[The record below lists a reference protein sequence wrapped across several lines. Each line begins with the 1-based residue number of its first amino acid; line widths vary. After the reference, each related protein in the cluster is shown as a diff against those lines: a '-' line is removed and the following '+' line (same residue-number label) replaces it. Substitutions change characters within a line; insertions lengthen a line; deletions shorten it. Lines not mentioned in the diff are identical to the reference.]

1 VTAGAGPL
9 SSRPHGGNSEPVHA
23 PEVPFSLRSWMTA
36 VGEITCAV
44 NAAEP
49 LVALLGRVARQ
60 ACRLI
65 GFEYCAVLLADPAGE
80 RLEVAGSSGLTADY
94 VALVSDGGSLL
105 LHPSGPALDTPAARA
120 YREHRT
126 VAVPDVDAAP
136 HYGRLRGLAER
147 QGYRALLAAP
157 LRTAA
162 GQSGVLVGY
171 SVAAREFSRAEQELV
186 ELLADQGA
194 LALENARLRSAEQAV
209 IGELSRANEELR
221 RRRAVL
227 EWSEQQ
233 HRALMELA
241 LADVGLAGLV
251 ASLADTLHASV
262 TVEDADG
269 ATLAR
274 APERNYRPPPSGAA
288 RRRTPM
294 RAVLAA
300 QARSYEVVRIPSG
313 GPGRPGSAAVGHPL
327 TVEPGAWVAPVV
339 LGGAL
344 AGRLWVIDPRATPAP
359 VERRVIERF
368 ALVVG
373 MELLK
378 RRHLADAEARLSGD
392 LIGQLLRPD
401 GPEDRDVHERAA
413 ALGHDLSRP
422 HVIAVLTAE
431 PALGAGHGR
440 ELVRAAA
447 QAGGGLVGPY
457 AGGHILLVP
466 AEPDPVPMLRRVFE
480 QVRRAVGD
488 RSVVT
493 MVAGPSAGPG
503 GHAEAYRI
511 AAGAARLRGAA
522 HPGGFLDVRELG
534 LAALLLERGTPEA
547 LRRFAERLLGPVA
560 AYDARRG
567 GDLMPTLRAWL
578 AAGCSSPEAAAMLVV
593 HPNTVAYRLA
603 RVEQLI
609 GRSLRRP
616 DTRLEMQLALTVDDV
631 AG

>member
-1 VTAGAGPL
+1 L
-9 SSRPHGGNSEPVHA
+9 SSCLREGDSERVRA
-23 PEVPFSLRSWMTA
+23 PEVPVSLRSWMTA
-36 VGEITCAV
+36 VGEITSAV

-49 LVALLGRVARQ
+49 LVALLGCVARQ
-60 ACRLI
+60 ACALI
-65 GFEYCAVLLADPAGE
+65 GFEYCAVLLADPTGV

-126 VAVPDVDAAP
+126 VAVPDVHEAP
-136 HYGRLRGLAER
+136 DYGRLPLLAQR

-171 SVAAREFSRAEQELV
+171 SVVAREFSRTEQELV

-221 RRRAVL
+221 RRRAAL

-241 LADVGLAGLV
+241 LADVGLGDLV

-262 TVEDADG
+262 TVEDAEG

-274 APERNYRPPPSGAA
+274 APERNYRPPPGAAA
-288 RRRTPM
+288 RRRLWT
-294 RAVLAA
+294 RAGPAG
-300 QARSYEVVRIPSG
+300 QTHGYEVVRVPVG
-313 GPGRPGSAAVGHPL
+313 GPGRPGPAAVGHPL

-339 LGGAL
+339 LGGEL
-344 AGRLWVIDPRATPAP
+344 VGRLWVIDPRVTPAP

-378 RRHLADAEARLSGD
+378 RRHLADAEARLAGD
-392 LIGQLLRPD
+392 LIGQLLRPG
-401 GPEDRDVHERAA
+401 GPEDLEVIERAA
-413 ALGHDLSRP
+413 ALGHDLTRL
-422 HVIAVLTAE
+422 HVVAVLTAA
-431 PALGAGHGR
+431 PALGPGRGR
-440 ELVRAAA
+440 ELVRAASDA
-447 QAGGGLVGPY
+447 DGEVLAGPY
-457 AGGHILLVP
+457 AGGHVLLVP
-466 AEPDPVPMLRRVFE
+466 ADPDPVPLLRRTFE
-480 QVRRAVGD
+480 QVRRAVGS
-488 RSVVT
+488 RGVVT

-511 AAGAARLRGAA
+511 AVGAARLRGTAG
-522 HPGGFLDVRELG
+522 PGGFLDVRELG
-534 LAALLLERGTPEA
+534 LTALLLESGTPEA
-547 LRRFAERLLGPVA
+547 LRRFADRLLGPVA
-560 AYDARRG
+560 AHDARRG
-567 GDLMPTLRAWL
+567 GDLVPTLRAWL
-578 AAGCSSPEAAAMLVV
+578 AVGCSAPAAAAALVV

-616 DTRLEMQLALTVDDV
+616 DTRLELQLALTVDDV